1 MTEARLCTYVS
12 VCRRLS
18 GYCRRD
24 AILPGASFSYAHFN
38 TFPSFSLFCPGS
50 FQEQLITNTNV
61 YGNPQLAKYLP
72 AFGWPTRSSFCY
84 GTRHTCIFLHA
95 LIASWAWFL
104 SNHDTLIYPR
114 QGLSCLITLS
124 HPCHSFHMTAQYT
137 RADLSLSFL
146 LTVIYSTRKRAQ
158 C

>member
-1 MTEARLCTYVS
+1 METPNLLNTY
-12 VCRRLS
+12 LLLA
-18 GYCRRD
+18 G
-24 AILPGASFSYAHFN
+24 LPGR
-38 TFPSFSLFCPGS
+38 PSAMGLDIRAYLF
-50 FQEQLITNTNV
+50 
-61 YGNPQLAKYLP
+61 
-72 AFGWPTRSSFCY
+72 
-84 GTRHTCIFLHA
+84 HA